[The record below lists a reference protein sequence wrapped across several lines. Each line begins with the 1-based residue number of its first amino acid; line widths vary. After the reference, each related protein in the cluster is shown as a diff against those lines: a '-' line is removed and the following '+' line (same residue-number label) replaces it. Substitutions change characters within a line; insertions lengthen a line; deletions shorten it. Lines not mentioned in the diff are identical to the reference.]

1 MLPEAKTAIVLH
13 FCQGSSQISLRYAGI
28 KMNKNLVC
36 NNSIVI
42 EKVMGREIIDSRGNP
57 TVEAM
62 VYLSDGSVG
71 KAAVPSGAS
80 TGIYEAVELRDK
92 DERYMGKGVT
102 KAVNN
107 INEVLEKAI
116 VNRSPFNQLV
126 IDKLLIEADGTENK
140 GKLGANAILAVSL
153 AVSRAAAESLNMPYY
168 AYVGGISG
176 NTMPVPMMNILNGG
190 AHSKNSIDC
199 QEFMILP
206 LGASSFG
213 AGLRMCCEVYHHLA
227 GILEEK
233 GLSTA
238 VGDEGGFAPD
248 LSGEE
253 EAIEIILQAIEKA
266 GYTYGRDKDF
276 MISLDVA
283 ASEWKDPEN
292 GSGFYILPKQNKQYN
307 RTELIEKWTELI
319 EKYPIYSIEDPL
331 DEDDIE
337 GWVRLTNQIGDKVIL
352 VGDDLFVTN
361 PSRLRQG
368 ILEGYANAILIKP
381 NQIGTLSETIEAI
394 KMAKAGGYKTIM
406 SHRSGETEDTTIADL
421 SVALNTGHI
430 KTGAPCRAERTAKYN
445 RLLRIEEEIKNF
457 S

>member
-1 MLPEAKTAIVLH
+1 
-13 FCQGSSQISLRYAGI
+13 
-28 KMNKNLVC
+28 MNKNLVC
-36 NNSIVI
+36 NNCIVI
-42 EKVMGREIIDSRGNP
+42 EKVIGREIIDSRGNP

-71 KAAVPSGAS
+71 IAAVPSGAS

-102 KAVNN
+102 KAVSN
-107 INEVLEKAI
+107 INVVLEKAI

-213 AGLRMCCEVYHHLA
+213 TGLRMCCEVYHHLA
-227 GILEEK
+227 AILEEK

-248 LSGEE
+248 LGGEE

-337 GWVRLTNQIGDKVIL
+337 GWVRLTKQIGDKVIL

-394 KMAKAGGYKTIM
+394 KMAKAAGYKTIM

-445 RLLRIEEEIKNF
+445 RLLRIEEEIENF

>member
-1 MLPEAKTAIVLH
+1 
-13 FCQGSSQISLRYAGI
+13 
-28 KMNKNLVC
+28 MNKNLVC
-36 NNSIVI
+36 NNCIVI

-71 KAAVPSGAS
+71 IAAVPSGAS

-92 DERYMGKGVT
+92 DQRYMGKGVT
-102 KAVNN
+102 KAVSN
-107 INEVLEKAI
+107 INVVLEKAI

-213 AGLRMCCEVYHHLA
+213 TGLRMCCEVYHHLA
-227 GILEEK
+227 AILEEK

-337 GWVRLTNQIGDKVIL
+337 GWVRLTKQIGDKVIL

-394 KMAKAGGYKTIM
+394 KMAKAVGYKTIM

-445 RLLRIEEEIKNF
+445 RLLRIEEEIENF